1 MRKRKLESLVKRGN
15 KYYIDYYDKQTKQ
28 RIRISTGT
36 DLEDV
41 AKEFRD
47 NYFYNLKHNSQQ
59 NNNVGYINN
68 NQEYIFDDIA
78 LKFLNDKK
86 RTCRIN
92 TYKKYQSKMKNLA
105 KFFTTK
111 TLNSINKL
119 IISNY
124 CDYRFMNGCNQSLL
138 REELSVLNNIFN
150 YAVELDM
157 MLSNPLLT
165 FKFKKKYE
173 DYKPRLRYLTIE
185 EINKILNI
193 NTSNELIKIQVIILL
208 ETGLRINEA
217 MNILF
222 TDISI
227 DTQTKIPFLIIR
239 KEISKNNKEG
249 YIPLS
254 KLAMEQINKIKIKF
268 PNSLFIFVKNDGTP
282 YKTTPKKA
290 FKNLLIE
297 AKIKDLKGVGF
308 HILRHTFASLKLQG
322 LDIYGNKIKPIPI
335 HILSKIMRH
344 SNIRITEERYAMLS
358 MQNILEV
365 IE

>member
-1 MRKRKLESLVKRGN
+1 MRKRKLENLVKRGD

-36 DLEDV
+36 DIEDV

-157 MLSNPLLT
+157 MLNNPLLS

-173 DYKPRLRYLTIE
+173 DYKPRLRYLSIE
-185 EINKILNI
+185 EINKILNVK
-193 NTSNELIKIQVIILL
+193 TSNELIKIQVIILL
-208 ETGLRINEA
+208 ETGLRVNEA

-239 KEISKNNKEG
+239 KENEISIVELNFSFDEIFDNIITKSEFEEKFKSTVNTLFSKANLGQTTIGTEIPNDEIWIQSSTNNFT
-249 YIPLS
+249 
-254 KLAMEQINKIKIKF
+254 INGED
-268 PNSLFIFVKNDGTP
+268 NGD
-282 YKTTPKKA
+282 
-290 FKNLLIE
+290 
-297 AKIKDLKGVGF
+297 
-308 HILRHTFASLKLQG
+308 
-322 LDIYGNKIKPIPI
+322 
-335 HILSKIMRH
+335 
-344 SNIRITEERYAMLS
+344 
-358 MQNILEV
+358 
-365 IE
+365 